1 MTGLYTKSPD
11 DRAGREILRLV
22 EEQVAL
28 GPRVPGTAPHD
39 ALALTLEQRLRAYT
53 EEVTV
58 QEFPVAFRGSTLWCR
73 NIVGVFRAGSPAVTA
88 PPLLLGTH
96 YDTRVRADR
105 QPDAAR
111 RECPIPGANDG
122 GSGTA
127 VLLHMLPWLA
137 RGSGAGVA
145 SGRDVAVAFFDAE
158 DLGNIDGKEF
168 ALGAAWCASNPV
180 PGFDPEEVVVL
191 DMVGGA
197 GMILDIDANILGHS
211 ASRRL
216 TREVFRAGVSLG
228 GKPFTG
234 DKPHRLKGIISDHYP
249 FACRGTASC
258 ILIDIDY
265 PQWHTHG
272 DLPEALSPVSLGIT
286 EAALVLFLSQRPGQ
300 GDRGSAGSAGP

>member
-1 MTGLYTKSPD
+1 M
-11 DRAGREILRLV
+11 

-28 GPRVPGTAPHD
+28 GPRAPGTAPHD
-39 ALALTLEQRLRAYT
+39 ELARILEKRLRTHT

-58 QEFPVAFRGSTLWCR
+58 QEFPVAFRGSTLLCR
-73 NIVGVFRAGSPAVTA
+73 NIVGVFRAGPAAGAA

-105 QPDAAR
+105 EPDAAR

-137 RGSGAGVA
+137 RRAAARVA
-145 SGRDVAVAFFDAE
+145 PARDVAVAFFDAE

-168 ALGAAWCASNPV
+168 ALGAAWCAEHPV

-197 GMILDIDANILGHS
+197 GMILDIDAHILTHP

-216 TREVFRAGVSLG
+216 TREVFRAGVSQG
-228 GKPFTG
+228 GEPFAG
-234 DKPHRLKGIISDHYP
+234 DKPHRLKGIISDHSP
-249 FACRGTASC
+249 FARRGTASC

-265 PQWHTHG
+265 PQWHTLG
-272 DLPEALSPVSLGIT
+272 DLPEALSPESLGIT

-300 GDRGSAGSAGP
+300 GDRGSAASGDP

>member
-1 MTGLYTKSPD
+1 M
-11 DRAGREILRLV
+11 LRLV

-39 ALALTLEQRLRAYT
+39 ALARILEKRLRTHT

-58 QEFPVAFRGSTLWCR
+58 QEFPVAFRGRTLLCR
-73 NIVGVFRAGSPAVTA
+73 NIVGVFRAGPAAGTA
-88 PPLLLGTH
+88 APLMIGTH

-105 QPDAAR
+105 EPDAAR

-137 RGSGAGVA
+137 RRAGARVA
-145 SGRDVAVAFFDAE
+145 LASDVAVAFFDAE

-168 ALGAAWCASNPV
+168 ALGAAWCALHPV
-180 PGFDPEEVVVL
+180 PRFDPEEVVVL

-197 GMILDIDANILGHS
+197 GMILDIDAHILEHP

-216 TREVFRAGVSLG
+216 TRQVFRAGLSQG
-228 GKPFTG
+228 GEPFVG
-234 DKPHRLKGIISDHYP
+234 DKPHRLKRIISDHYP

-265 PQWHTHG
+265 PQWHTQG
-272 DLPEALSPVSLGIT
+272 DLPEALSPESLGIT

-300 GDRGSAGSAGP
+300 GDRGSAGSADP